1 MGVIEYNIALTG
13 DCTNSGLGAM
23 ELSISGGTPNYTV
36 TWLTPAYSPDIL
48 AASGVTKNNL
58 SYGSYTF
65 YITDQSIP
73 INTSEYINFFIST
86 GCCIS
91 IETQDSTCSLA
102 NGQITATTAF
112 NLGNIDMYLYKD
124 GVYISSASTF
134 NTEAIFSNLSAGTYQ
149 ILATDVGGCGC
160 SSQTC
165 LIRNNSS
172 AFDYGLLV
180 VSASTCTSNLGKL
193 IVTGNTGTPPF
204 IYNWSSN
211 VPNASLTASTVTGLS
226 AGSYS
231 VIITDS
237 TGCQVTKGATVGY
250 VPNFGLTYYTATQA
264 SCLSDDGTV
273 TFYLSGGTPPY
284 YYILSNGDSAIS
296 YNQSYTFSGL
306 AANTYS
312 IQAVDLA
319 LCTFTQPFQI
329 PMDGNFNVIGVS
341 TTGVTCTSNGIL
353 SVNLIGNPPFT
364 YNLTNS
370 YSESQTIVTQV
381 SNYQFTN
388 LTADTYTLVV
398 SDYLGTCEYT
408 DTYVISG
415 LTNFSISTTSTDT
428 TCMSD
433 NGEIVVTVT
442 PNNST
447 TFTYDLQGIENSGPI
462 NDTTYTF
469 SGLTT
474 GIYTLTVTDESG
486 CTQSQSITLIN
497 ESMVNFNLYAT
508 SCGLG
513 SQGTVSAVITDG
525 TPPFTFNWT
534 GDSVG
539 YQTGVYLTGLTAGS
553 YVLQLIDSNGCELTK
568 SITVSCGN
576 LISASYQVFNICES
590 EFLEVPNQKRGL
602 TQMLNEGYQDLIN
615 GDICQLNYA
624 NFNTV
629 ITVGSNVY
637 TETFFTTTSL
647 GNVPTDDLWIASIE
661 NLLGSAYGIGSLSI
675 NSSQNIVLILSD
687 CNLSYDIL
695 QDQNIKIDLQIQ
707 YDISCQ

>member
-1 MGVIEYNIALTG
+1 
-13 DCTNSGLGAM
+13 
-23 ELSISGGTPNYTV
+23 
-36 TWLTPAYSPDIL
+36 
-48 AASGVTKNNL
+48 
-58 SYGSYTF
+58 
-65 YITDQSIP
+65 
-73 INTSEYINFFIST
+73 
-86 GCCIS
+86 
-91 IETQDSTCSLA
+91 
-102 NGQITATTAF
+102 
-112 NLGNIDMYLYKD
+112 
-124 GVYISSASTF
+124 
-134 NTEAIFSNLSAGTYQ
+134 
-149 ILATDVGGCGC
+149 
-160 SSQTC
+160 
-165 LIRNNSS
+165 
-172 AFDYGLLV
+172 
-180 VSASTCTSNLGKL
+180 
-193 IVTGNTGTPPF
+193 
-204 IYNWSSN
+204 
-211 VPNASLTASTVTGLS
+211 
-226 AGSYS
+226 
-231 VIITDS
+231 
-237 TGCQVTKGATVGY
+237 
-250 VPNFGLTYYTATQA
+250 
-264 SCLSDDGTV
+264 
-273 TFYLSGGTPPY
+273 
-284 YYILSNGDSAIS
+284 
-296 YNQSYTFSGL
+296 
-306 AANTYS
+306 
-312 IQAVDLA
+312 
-319 LCTFTQPFQI
+319 
-329 PMDGNFNVIGVS
+329 
-341 TTGVTCTSNGIL
+341 
-353 SVNLIGNPPFT
+353 
-364 YNLTNS
+364 
-370 YSESQTIVTQV
+370 
-381 SNYQFTN
+381 
-388 LTADTYTLVV
+388 
-398 SDYLGTCEYT
+398 
-408 DTYVISG
+408 
-415 LTNFSISTTSTDT
+415 
-428 TCMSD
+428 MSD